1 MILCLA
7 DILTTDERAD
17 LMAALAGATFE
28 PGVATAGWHARMV
41 KANEQLAAADPL
53 RRTAE
58 QLVHGALAR
67 SAMFQMAAVP
77 ARLGPVMVN
86 RYADGGTYGDHV
98 DNALMGAGAARL
110 RSDLS
115 FTIFLSD
122 PRHYE
127 GGGLIIESE
136 TGQQEIRLPAGAM
149 VLYPSS
155 TLHRVEPVTAGV
167 RLACVG
173 WCQSLVRDAG
183 QRQILLDLDLARRD
197 VFEKDGK
204 TKTFD
209 RLTKAHA
216 NLLRM
221 WAEV

>member
-17 LMAALAGATFE
+17 LMGALAGATFE
-28 PGVATAGWHARMV
+28 PGATTAGWHARTV
-41 KANEQLAAADPL
+41 KANEQLASNDPV
-53 RRTAE
+53 RRATE
-58 QLVHGALAR
+58 QLVQAALAR
-67 SAMFQMAAVP
+67 SAMFQMAALP
-77 ARLGPVMVN
+77 ARLGAVMVN
-86 RYADGGTYGDHV
+86 RYAEGGTYGDHV
-98 DNALMGAGAARL
+98 DNAIMGSGPGRL

-136 TGQQEIRLPAGAM
+136 TAQQEIRLPAGAM

-155 TLHRVEPVTAGV
+155 SLHRVEPVTAGV

-173 WCQSLVRDAG
+173 WCQSLVRDAAG
-183 QRQILLDLDLARRD
+183 RQILFDLDMARRD

-216 NLLRM
+216 NLLRL

>member
-7 DILTTDERAD
+7 DILTTNERAD
-17 LMAALAGATFE
+17 LMGALAGATFE
-28 PGVATAGWHARMV
+28 PGATTAGWHARTV
-41 KANEQLAAADPL
+41 KANEQLASMDPV
-53 RRTAE
+53 RRAAE
-58 QLVHGALAR
+58 QLVQAALAR
-67 SAMFQMAAVP
+67 SAMFQMAALP
-77 ARLGPVMVN
+77 ARLGAVMVN
-86 RYADGGTYGDHV
+86 RYAEGGTYGDHV
-98 DNALMGAGAARL
+98 DNAIMGSGPGRL

-115 FTIFLSD
+115 FTLFLSD

-127 GGGLIIESE
+127 GGGLIIEGE
-136 TGQQEIRLPAGAM
+136 AGPQEIRLPAGAM

-155 TLHRVEPVTAGV
+155 SLHRVEPVTAGV

-216 NLLRM
+216 NLLRL